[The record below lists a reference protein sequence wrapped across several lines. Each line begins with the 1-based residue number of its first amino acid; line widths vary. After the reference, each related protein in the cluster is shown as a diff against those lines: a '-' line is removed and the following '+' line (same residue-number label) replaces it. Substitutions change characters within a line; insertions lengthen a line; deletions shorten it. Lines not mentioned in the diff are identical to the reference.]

1 MAIQIR
7 SSPSTVSKTVSSSW
21 RTSDMAMVY
30 CQSVNLDVVVSEA
43 LSDRSSELGSVITET
58 LCLSPKQANESTSL
72 ATSSHHVLMVVLQAG
87 DGFLIVLVFYLW
99 KLSETALGVN
109 LSFTRPESREMGRT
123 KSRTV
128 TVVKAKDAPGS
139 RYRAVPPH
147 G

>member
-1 MAIQIR
+1 
-7 SSPSTVSKTVSSSW
+7 
-21 RTSDMAMVY
+21 MAMVY